1 MTWRLKKD
9 ASRNKHGFS
18 WFQTSLQGETYSE
31 VNKIPEKMVGWSG
44 VSISRGEIL
53 SPLFSPNFAGC
64 LPATSF
70 SHALEATSTQHSLFD
85 LASPPTF
92 CRSSLCPRE
101 PLGTIEW
108 PLLLCVA
115 NKHSTD
121 SQRPYQTPQTLSSL
135 DFQTMRIGL
144 LI

>member
-1 MTWRLKKD
+1 MMTWRLKKD

-18 WFQTSLQGETYSE
+18 WFQTSLQGETSSD

-85 LASPPTF
+85 LAPPPLHFADPPFAHANRLAPSNGRCCSVSPINI
-92 CRSSLCPRE
+92 PRTVN
-101 PLGTIEW
+101 GHT
-108 PLLLCVA
+108 
-115 NKHSTD
+115 KHRKLSRAWV
-121 SQRPYQTPQTLSSL
+121 SRP
-135 DFQTMRIGL
+135 
-144 LI
+144 